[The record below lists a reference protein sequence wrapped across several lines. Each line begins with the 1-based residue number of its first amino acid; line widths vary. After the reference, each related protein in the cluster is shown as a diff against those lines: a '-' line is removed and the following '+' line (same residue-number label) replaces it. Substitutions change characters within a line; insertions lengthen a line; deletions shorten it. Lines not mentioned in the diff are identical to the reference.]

1 MVDMSKVKV
10 TNIMADGSICE
21 DLSTYLETHT
31 LPDDV
36 LRMILG
42 LGPPVCGRRQRGQA
56 VSCMKTTI
64 MIPQMAGF
72 YKGRG

>member
-1 MVDMSKVKV
+1 MIDMSKVKV

-21 DLSTYLETHT
+21 DLSTYLETHA

-42 LGPPVCGRRQRGQA
+42 FIRDGRAIREKKERGA
-56 VSCMKTTI
+56 SHD
-64 MIPQMAGF
+64 
-72 YKGRG
+72 